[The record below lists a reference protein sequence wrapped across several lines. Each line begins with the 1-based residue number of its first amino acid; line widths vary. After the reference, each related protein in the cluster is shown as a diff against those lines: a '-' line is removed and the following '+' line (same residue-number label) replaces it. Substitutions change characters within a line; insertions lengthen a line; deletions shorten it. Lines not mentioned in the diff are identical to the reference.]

1 MIPSSQPKGKL
12 VGFKPLQERFS
23 YYALDDGTVLG
34 IKPAVVKVYRLQ
46 NQDGSPAFGPDGS
59 PAYFYQTQNITQTLT
74 PDEYKS
80 IKDGDEIHI

>member
-12 VGFKPLQERFS
+12 VGYKPLQERFS

-34 IKPAVVKVYRLQ
+34 IKPVVVKVYRLQ
-46 NQDGSPAFGPDGS
+46 NPDGSLAVAPDGS

-80 IKDGDEIHI
+80 TKDDDIHI

>member
-34 IKPAVVKVYRLQ
+34 VKPAVVKVYRLQ
-46 NQDGSPAFGPDGS
+46 NPDGS
-59 PAYFYQTQNITQTLT
+59 LASTPDGAPAYFYQTQNITQVLS

-80 IKDGDEIHI
+80 MKSDDIGA